1 MPLIYKEA
9 LARQMAIKY
18 DTFLQQ
24 LEIHGF
30 AKCMSRKTCM
40 DGLPPEERIKTLRD
54 SLAKQYDD
62 FREASDKLDLLE
74 ALADIRNVAGLL
86 FLALK

>member
-9 LARQMAIKY
+9 VKRRMAIEY
-18 DTFLQQ
+18 DALLPQ

-30 AKCMSRKTCM
+30 AKCVSRKTCM
-40 DGLPPEERIKTLRD
+40 DELPREERIKTLRD

-62 FREASDKLDLLE
+62 FDNATDRLDLLE